1 MMGVLSVRQR
11 SEYLSNGGTSCP
23 FCGSKHMT
31 SEIHQYDRLQ
41 GVIDVDVKC
50 TKCGYEW
57 IEVFAMSNVLDADG
71 RE

>member
-1 MMGVLSVRQR
+1 MMGVLSARQR

-23 FCGSKHMT
+23 FCGSKHMI
-31 SEIHQYDRLQ
+31 SQIHQYDRLR
-41 GVIDVDVKC
+41 GVIDVHVKC

-57 IEVFAMSNVLDADG
+57 IEVFTMSNVLDADG